1 MKKLHLSPLASPC
14 SRCPLRCAADAVRRA
29 CAGRDAVTHRL
40 HPLFSAQATLRAFVT
55 MGMGRGPPSGRPISL
70 PQGAIRPRLPLLPPW
85 QEERAAGGRRSCTS
99 GQAPSPDGRSMNA
112 AARSSL
118 TGGSGGGPMP
128 GNKTTG
134 ARRYGRRSGCGTGRR
149 MPAGAGEMRA
159 AGRPGLGTSGTSPD
173 RNPPP

>member
-1 MKKLHLSPLASPC
+1 MKKLLLSPLASPC

-85 QEERAAGGRRSCTS
+85 QEERAAGGRRSCAS
-99 GQAPSPDGRSMNA
+99 GQAPVSCRTFHERCGTVFPDRRPRWRA
-112 AARSSL
+112 HAREQGDRRPQVR
-118 TGGSGGGPMP
+118 TPVRVRHGPP
-128 GNKTTG
+128 Y
-134 ARRYGRRSGCGTGRR
+134 ARRGGRDAGR
-149 MPAGAGEMRA
+149 RA
-159 AGRPGLGTSGTSPD
+159 AGPWASGTSPD